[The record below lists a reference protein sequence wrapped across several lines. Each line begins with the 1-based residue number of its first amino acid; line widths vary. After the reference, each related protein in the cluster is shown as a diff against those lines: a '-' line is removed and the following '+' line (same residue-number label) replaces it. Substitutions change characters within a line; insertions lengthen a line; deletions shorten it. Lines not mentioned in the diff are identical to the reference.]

1 MKKSIFAIALLGMC
15 IGFTACEDPT
25 KGQDP
30 DNSQNPDTTIPDS
43 SVTKQLSA
51 DETKD
56 YLVEVGKQFINTFN
70 PEDQRAATEL
80 ATELYEKYETW
91 DWEVIGSQME
101 DEFNKMDADG
111 FFRLPRRIAAFAN
124 GEQAL
129 LTDKEI
135 LFSFAT
141 AGRKFVFN
149 DQTKKMEVSKTNDNT
164 AIAQFKDAKGTMCEV
179 KVWGEGKTIKGSYTY
194 EEYSYGSGYQDE
206 YGNWIEGEKIYEG
219 MRTIK
224 VELPETIH
232 MYFKQG
238 NKSIMNLDFTF
249 DTNIKDYVNHSMAL
263 KVVNITF
270 EEDVKATTTNASAA
284 FSMKYGDKQMLIGAC
299 SVPKY
304 KIEGWTGGSDITDDE
319 IESWIR
325 LYEDKYETMLGTL
338 KTGEGSVDIM
348 GKVQAKMNVTDG
360 AALYDGLKAWDKKEY
375 GTELDSEKE
384 FCNVINKY
392 TKVGLYYGSA
402 TKQADVIMQ
411 PTYETVDETEYDYE
425 TDSYITV
432 KRTYYYSVPNLYFP
446 QDGTTYEVT
455 TFFESSKFN
464 ILTDMA
470 EELVNKYKELD
481 TKHLVFGEGRIEF

>member
-30 DNSQNPDTTIPDS
+30 DNSQNPDTTLPEDGI
-43 SVTKQLSA
+43 TKQLST

-80 ATELYEKYETW
+80 ATELYEKYENW
-91 DWEVIGSQME
+91 DWEMIGSQME

-111 FFRLPRRIAAFAN
+111 FFRLPRHMAAFVN

-164 AIAQFKDAKGTMCEV
+164 AIAQFKDTQGTMCEV

-194 EEYSYGSGYQDE
+194 EEYSYGEGHWDE
-206 YGNWIEGEKIYEG
+206 NFENWIEGDKIYEG
-219 MRTIK
+219 MRSIK
-224 VELPETIH
+224 VELPEKIH

-238 NKSIMNLDFTF
+238 SKNIMNLDFTF
-249 DTNIKDYVNHSMAL
+249 DTDIRSYVNHSMAL
-263 KVVNITF
+263 KVVNIAF
-270 EEDVKATTTNASAA
+270 EEDAKVSTTNASAA

-304 KIEGWTGGSDITDDE
+304 KIEGWTGGSDITEDE

-360 AALYDGLKAWDKKEY
+360 AALYDGLKAWDKKDYTGQSLNAE
-375 GTELDSEKE
+375 TDL
-384 FCNVINKY
+384 CNIINKY
-392 TKVGLYYGSA
+392 VSIGLYYGNNI
-402 TKQADVIMQ
+402 KQADVIMQ
-411 PTYETVDETEYDYE
+411 PTLDGEFDG
-425 TDSYITV
+425 V
-432 KRTYYYSVPNLYFP
+432 KEYYSIPVLSFP

-455 TFFESSKFN
+455 TFFQSSKFN

-481 TKHLVFGEGRIEF
+481 TKHLVSDEGRIEF